1 MQFQELRIL
10 SRSIIQELKQSNLPV
25 NPSREN
31 HLESPAKYATMVV
44 QRCQM
49 AINFSRYTF
58 LQFYQID
65 FKKVFLYREHLL
77 TF

>member
-1 MQFQELRIL
+1 MQFPELRIL

-31 HLESPAKYATMVV
+31 HLESPAKCDPLKQRNATMAV
-44 QRCQM
+44 QRCQIE
-49 AINFSRYTF
+49 IN
-58 LQFYQID
+58 

-77 TF
+77 TY

>member
-44 QRCQM
+44 QSCDHGG
-49 AINFSRYTF
+49 ATVPDGDKFFS
-58 LQFYQID
+58 
-65 FKKVFLYREHLL
+65 LYFSTILPDR
-77 TF
+77 F